1 MNSKTT
7 INCKMVNAAVCV
19 CCVSRLMPQR
29 FYLLYGVNSKTAT
42 ISCRLVNGVPL
53 MPQRFYLLCGVMPL
67 MPQRFYLL
75 CGVMPLMSQRFDLL
89 CGVTSKTA
97 TISCKLVNGVPLMPQ
112 MNSREWSE
120 QEDKLMHT
128 LGTVW
133 PVCMAHF
140 ACHFQHKWLAVLL
153 RVSRVQLLRGE

>member
-1 MNSKTT
+1 
-7 INCKMVNAAVCV
+7 
-19 CCVSRLMPQR
+19 MPPMSQR
-29 FYLLYGVNSKTAT
+29 FYLLCGVTSKTET
-42 ISCRLVNGVPL
+42 VSCKLVNGVPL
-53 MPQRFYLLCGVMPL
+53 MPQRFYLLCGVMP
-67 MPQRFYLL
+67 Q
-75 CGVMPLMSQRFDLL
+75 MSQQFDLL

-133 PVCMAHF
+133 LVCMAHF

-153 RVSRVQLLRGE
+153 RVSRVQLLRGEWRWRGGGRG